1 MATAPPSPLLT
12 APIGPT
18 LLRLAAPNIVS
29 MVMSSL
35 TMMTEAFYVGQLGT
49 APLAG
54 LALAFPM
61 MMLMG
66 MLSAG
71 AFGGTITGA
80 LSRRLGAGDRAGAE
94 ELAVHAVLLMVVLAS
109 LCAAVFLAGGRFI
122 YGALGGTGAVLE
134 QALA

>member
-1 MATAPPSPLLT
+1 MLT

-54 LALAFPM
+54 LALGFPM

-71 AFGGTITGA
+71 AFGG
-80 LSRRLGAGDRAGAE
+80 R
-94 ELAVHAVLLMVVLAS
+94 
-109 LCAAVFLAGGRFI
+109 GGWAPAIGPVPRKWRCMPCC
-122 YGALGGTGAVLE
+122 
-134 QALA
+134 